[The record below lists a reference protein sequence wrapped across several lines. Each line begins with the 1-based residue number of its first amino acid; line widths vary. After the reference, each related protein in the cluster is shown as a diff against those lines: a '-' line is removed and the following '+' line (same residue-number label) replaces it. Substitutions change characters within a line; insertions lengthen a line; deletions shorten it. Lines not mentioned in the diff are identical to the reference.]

1 MPNIKAAEKW
11 MRQTEKRTT
20 RNKDTKTRLKTIY
33 KKAVAT
39 GDAEAGRDV
48 ESAFD
53 RAANKGVIHPNKAAR
68 KKSRLAAAIKRVA
81 AMTPA
86 KPTRTKAK
94 AKTGS
99 EEKENR
105 ELSSRFFFYPHS
117 LFRRRVDEREIFLA
131 TMARELHRA
140 GMATDAIE
148 LTLTDLARSIG
159 LSVQIFA
166 LLDVYYDRGRP
177 DVGTASRDD
186 APRAWAR
193 KFAQDRAPQRYLRRS
208 ARR

>member
-68 KKSRLAAAIKRVA
+68 KKSRLAAAIKRA
-81 AMTPA
+81 AATPA

-94 AKTGS
+94 AKPPA
-99 EEKENR
+99 KKKK
-105 ELSSRFFFYPHS
+105 
-117 LFRRRVDEREIFLA
+117 
-131 TMARELHRA
+131 
-140 GMATDAIE
+140 
-148 LTLTDLARSIG
+148 
-159 LSVQIFA
+159 
-166 LLDVYYDRGRP
+166 
-177 DVGTASRDD
+177 TAS
-186 APRAWAR
+186 
-193 KFAQDRAPQRYLRRS
+193 
-208 ARR
+208 